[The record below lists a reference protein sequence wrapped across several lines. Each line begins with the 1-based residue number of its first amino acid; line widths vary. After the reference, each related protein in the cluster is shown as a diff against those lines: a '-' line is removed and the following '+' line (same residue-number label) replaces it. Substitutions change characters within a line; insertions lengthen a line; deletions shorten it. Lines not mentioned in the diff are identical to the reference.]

1 MESTLKTDIKKYLLN
16 VEEGSV
22 HLGIE
27 WMEARLTLDGKEL
40 EGTLGPLSPEA
51 QKSRM
56 SAERRKELSE

>member
-1 MESTLKTDIKKYLLN
+1 MN

-22 HLGIE
+22 HLSGE

-56 SAERRKELSE
+56 SEERRKERRGGRELSE